1 MPKVG
6 VQRAHSRRWLLR
18 AGRSVRVFEARPYLG
33 GRIRSGEVPGGLVTP
48 TWAPP
53 GSGPGSNG
61 SPAWCRPLSFGRKNR
76 NVDAGVDGRCHQGR
90 RRLCRQLGSGSVHH
104 ANTVGP
110 SPRYDLFGAPHLEGA
125 AALHRHAAAKRTV
138 ASQSAGKI
146 SASGVSLDSRRKTL
160 IHPSK
165 SFVALA
171 PDGDGRRGGLAF
183 GRRPLRTEHLLCD
196 DRRRPSVRH
205 AAAPEP
211 QGRK

>member
-18 AGRSVRVFEARPYLG
+18 RAGRCECSKPDPTSVVGFDPARCP
-33 GRIRSGEVPGGLVTP
+33 VVTP

-53 GSGPGSNG
+53 GSGTGSNG

-138 ASQSAGKI
+138 ESQSAGKI

-196 DRRRPSVRH
+196 DRRRSSVRH